1 MFIFQVLDKDQNIVN
16 EIVLSQGE
24 SKTIKLNYGE
34 YKVLEKNNW
43 SWRYDGEFTK
53 DISLNNNSNKTSVT
67 YENTRS
73 ILKWFDFMGKK
84 ENNY

>member
-1 MFIFQVLDKDQNIVN
+1 M
-16 EIVLSQGE
+16 
-24 SKTIKLNYGE
+24 
-34 YKVLEKNNW
+34 KNN
-43 SWRYDGEFTK
+43 SNF
-53 DISLNNNSNKTSVT
+53 INLLNNNSNKTSVT